1 MTDNQTMPMME
12 RPEGKQILGAS
23 LTPLNELEK
32 AALDELDPDKLND
45 LAECLFV
52 LNNRKYG
59 PIPGAYMVVCTRPNE
74 QWCVGQLNADR
85 RKPILLFEDKVFP
98 TPELAR
104 QEAMRIKAERGEPA
118 PCRCT

>member
-1 MTDNQTMPMME
+1 MTDRVSPPMME
-12 RPEGKQILGAS
+12 RPEGKQVLGAS
-23 LTPLNELEK
+23 LEPLNDLEK
-32 AALDELDPDKLND
+32 AALSELDPDKLND

-59 PIPGAYMVVCTRPNE
+59 PIPGAYMVVCTKQGKE
-74 QWCVGQLNADR
+74 WCVGQLNADR

-104 QEAMRIKAERGEPA
+104 QEALRIKEERREPA